1 MASAPSACFFHFHPS
16 LPPAKPFPAH
26 LALVCAPK
34 LWCGPRT
41 HSSRGNQAGVEASGQ
56 TAIVGRVLPKYSISC
71 KQATALHP
79 GRLMSSR
86 HLCARGKPHQSAGSS
101 HSLRSTSVFPGCA
114 PDAPGGG
121 GAVRRA
127 TQSLQ
132 QLLGL
137 LGPHAATPASGSLY
151 VHGFSPPS
159 CRDRQRDRTG
169 LALRPECL
177 CLFHCVSD
185 RNGQPGG
192 GASVH
197 LGALAP

>member
-16 LPPAKPFPAH
+16 LPPAKPFHAH

-34 LWCGPRT
+34 LGCGPRT
-41 HSSRGNQAGVEASGQ
+41 HSSRGAEASGQ
-56 TAIVGRVLPKYSISC
+56 TAVVGRVLPKYSISC

-86 HLCARGKPHQSAGSS
+86 HLCARGKPHQC
-101 HSLRSTSVFPGCA
+101 LQA
-114 PDAPGGG
+114 PPTVYKVNSRLSGMRPDTPGGG
-121 GAVRRA
+121 GAARRA

-159 CRDRQRDRTG
+159 YRDRQRDRTG